1 MSGLNKGEA
10 STQAS
15 DGLYTYAF
23 HSSLKHAFRLKIKLF
38 QDRSCAM
45 TAALLA
51 LALLFHA
58 SFGAPQNAKE
68 GHLGA
73 SDQAG
78 REVCE
83 IDKNTIA

>member
-1 MSGLNKGEA
+1 
-10 STQAS
+10 
-15 DGLYTYAF
+15 
-23 HSSLKHAFRLKIKLF
+23 
-38 QDRSCAM
+38 M

-68 GHLGA
+68 GHLGV

>member
-1 MSGLNKGEA
+1 
-10 STQAS
+10 
-15 DGLYTYAF
+15 
-23 HSSLKHAFRLKIKLF
+23 
-38 QDRSCAM
+38 M

-83 IDKNTIA
+83 IDKNTIV